1 MLSAKQTLE
10 NKTAAVKILNSWTQK
25 Q

>member
-10 NKTAAVKILNSWTQK
+10 NRTAAVKILNSWTQK